1 MISISE
7 LPVPDPAVRAFHA
20 VMRLL
25 FGSFFNFLII
35 LGVVLIAL
43 GATVATG
50 VEAGHL
56 GIYGAT
62 SIFVGVVGRVIAY
75 LKIQDA

>member
-7 LPVPDPAVRAFHA
+7 LPIPEPAAKAFQTA
-20 VMRLL
+20 MRTL
-25 FGSFFNFLII
+25 FGSFFNFLIF
-35 LGVVLIAL
+35 LGVVFLVI
-43 GATVATG
+43 GATFATG

-62 SIFVGVVGRVIAY
+62 SIVVGVVGRVIAY
-75 LKIQDA
+75 LKIQEA